1 VEWEMPVAC
10 LPRTLYNGAIQEA
23 DMQQFKVIKG
33 TFHVKSYQPDGDS
46 IRFMAENPAA
56 WDSFTFTSAAKKKA
70 AKKQLRIEAIDALE
84 THYNGYHQPRPF
96 AIAALEQMLKL
107 LGITDVHYSLSVTTI
122 VDADD
127 AKPGYIITSGVDRY
141 DRPISFIFPASAKL
155 TDGALLTA
163 DEIPLEKSVNYKL
176 ARDGLVYPTFYT
188 TTDRRVAAKIRKA
201 VATAHN
207 AARGLWAI
215 DRTRDLTIWD
225 MRTLQDDY
233 LVMPKLFR
241 RLVEF
246 FDNYGDFE
254 ALPAYMARQKDNLQL
269 WEDTTPRSLAEL
281 MTFDVSG
288 RRMGLATPV
297 EDILFSP
304 KG

>member
-1 VEWEMPVAC
+1 MAVDSP
-10 LPRTLYNGAIQEA
+10 PHTLYNGTIQEA
-23 DMQQFKVIKG
+23 DMAQFKVIKG

-46 IRFMAENPAA
+46 IRFMADNPAA

-84 THYNGYHQPRPF
+84 THYEGYHQPRPF

-107 LGITDVHYSLSVTTI
+107 LGITNVHYSLSVTTI

-127 AKPGYIITSGVDRY
+127 AKPGFIITSGVDRY

-163 DEIPLEKSVNYKL
+163 DKIPLEKSVNYKL

-188 TTDRRVAAKIRKA
+188 TTDRTIAEKIRKA
-201 VATAHN
+201 VASARK
-207 AARGLWAI
+207 AERGLWAI
-215 DRTRDLTIWD
+215 DRTHDLMIWD
-225 MRTLQDDY
+225 IRTLQDDY

-246 FDNYGDFE
+246 FDNYGDFDQ
-254 ALPAYMARQKDNLQL
+254 LPPYMARQQDNLQL
-269 WEDTTPRSLAEL
+269 WDDPAPRSLAEL
-281 MTFDVSG
+281 MTFDITG
-288 RRMGLATPV
+288 RRMGLTVPI

>member
-1 VEWEMPVAC
+1 MPVDS
-10 LPRTLYNGAIQEA
+10 LPLTLYNWIIQEA
-23 DMQQFKVIKG
+23 DMQQFRVIQG
-33 TFHVKSYQPDGDS
+33 TFHVKGYQPDGDS
-46 IRFMAENPAA
+46 IRFMADDPAA

-84 THYNGYHQPRPF
+84 THYEGYHQPRPF
-96 AIAALEQMLKL
+96 AIAALEQMLRL
-107 LGITDVHYSLSVTTI
+107 LGITNVHYSLSVTTI

-127 AKPGYIITSGVDRY
+127 AKPGFIITSGLDRY

-163 DEIPLEKSVNYKL
+163 ERIPLEKSVNYKL
-176 ARDGLVYPTFYT
+176 ARAGLVYPTFYT
-188 TTDRRVAAKIRKA
+188 STNRTIAIKIRKA
-201 VATAHN
+201 VASARN

-254 ALPAYMARQKDNLQL
+254 LLPAYMARQKDNLQL
-269 WEDTTPRSLAEL
+269 WDDSTPRSLADL
-281 MTFDVSG
+281 MTFDISG
-288 RRMGLATPV
+288 RRMGLKVPV